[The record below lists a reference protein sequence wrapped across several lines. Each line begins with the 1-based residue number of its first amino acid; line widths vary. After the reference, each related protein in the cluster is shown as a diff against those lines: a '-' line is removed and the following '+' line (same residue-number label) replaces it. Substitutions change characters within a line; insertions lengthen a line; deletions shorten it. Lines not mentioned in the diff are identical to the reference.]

1 MYMGSGL
8 EKCIQMYLVLRK
20 NVPNK
25 SIRLFKCITSFHP
38 DIQFITLQSTLK
50 LYHPDIFLSK
60 KIIQHT
66 SHGKQI

>member
-1 MYMGSGL
+1 MYMGGGL

-25 SIRLFKCITSFHP
+25 STRLFKCITSFHP
-38 DIQFITLQSTLK
+38 DIQFIILQSTLK